1 MTMFDD
7 LKLKCMVR
15 QIANSYIDYD
25 DKILSYIR
33 MFECESKTKH
43 DIIKNYISEFAPKIW
58 EEFNEYIT
66 IQNMTNIVKNS
77 QNEVTEISALDDIMK
92 KIK

>member
-1 MTMFDD
+1 MFDD

-15 QIANSYIDYD
+15 QVSNNSYMSYD
-25 DKILSYIR
+25 DKILTYIT
-33 MFECESKTKH
+33 MFEHESKTKH

-66 IQNMTNIVKNS
+66 VKNMTDIVKNS
-77 QNEVTEISALDDIMK
+77 QKEVSKTSTLDEIMR

>member
-1 MTMFDD
+1 MFDD
-7 LKLKCMVR
+7 LKLKCMIR
-15 QIANSYIDYD
+15 QIANNYMDYD
-25 DKILSYIR
+25 DKVLSYIR

-66 IQNMTNIVKNS
+66 VKNMTNIVKNS
-77 QNEVTEISALDDIMK
+77 QNEVNESSALDDIMR

>member
-1 MTMFDD
+1 MFED

-15 QIANSYIDYD
+15 QVSNNSFMSYD
-25 DKILSYIR
+25 DKILTYIT
-33 MFECESKTKH
+33 MFEHEPEKKH
-43 DIIKNYISEFAPKIW
+43 NLIKNYISEFAPKIW

-66 IQNMTNIVKNS
+66 VKNMTNIVKNS
-77 QNEVTEISALDDIMK
+77 QKEVSKASTLDDIMK